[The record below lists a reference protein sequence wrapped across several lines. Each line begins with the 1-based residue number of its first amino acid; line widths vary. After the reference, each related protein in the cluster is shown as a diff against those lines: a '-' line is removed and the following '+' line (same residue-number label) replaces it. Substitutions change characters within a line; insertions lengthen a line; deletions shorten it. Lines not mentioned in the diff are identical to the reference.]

1 MDKMIF
7 LLGSLVYSLI
17 LKHIFVSFVTQ
28 VVGILSALSA
38 AGITSAAR
46 GQAAV
51 VTKYQSSVQ
60 YRVDSGQYRV
70 DRVSSTGCWS
80 SAAVAVVA
88 SPPWEYS
95 AGCTGPGLSSGQS
108 LVSAPPGHIS
118 PTSDGGIHE
127 HALTVAIHREYCTL

>member
-28 VVGILSALSA
+28 VVVILSALSA
-38 AGITSAAR
+38 TGITSAAW

-60 YRVDSGQYRV
+60 YRVSSVQYRV
-70 DRVSSTGCWS
+70 QGVGAPLQWRWSPHLRGNILLAALGQVSPAASRWS
-80 SAAVAVVA
+80 ALHLVT
-88 SPPWEYS
+88 SPS
-95 AGCTGPGLSSGQS
+95 Q
-108 LVSAPPGHIS
+108 
-118 PTSDGGIHE
+118 
-127 HALTVAIHREYCTL
+127 